1 MNSSVVTA
9 EGAAKSSRSMPARL
23 DLIQSLSGLALGLFM
38 WTHLLLVAS
47 ILISKDAMLFVVNTM
62 EARFLSADGHG
73 YPMIVSGFA
82 VLVLLLFML
91 HGLLAMRKFPAN
103 WRQYRILRQHM
114 GRMHHADTTQWFW
127 QAATGF
133 VMFFL
138 GSAHIVIMAM
148 DADKIGP
155 HLSADRFVTEGLW
168 PLYLILLFCAEL
180 HGAIG
185 MYRLAIKWG
194 VFDGE
199 FFRRRGSGPTAG
211 DINGLDQADVDPARA
226 KRTRHR
232 LKQAKMVLT
241 VFFLTLG
248 LLTFAAYI
256 KIGIEHRDQ
265 AGQRYDPM

>member
-1 MNSSVVTA
+1 
-9 EGAAKSSRSMPARL
+9 
-23 DLIQSLSGLALGLFM
+23 
-38 WTHLLLVAS
+38 
-47 ILISKDAMLFVVNTM
+47 ML
-62 EARFLSADGHG
+62 
-73 YPMIVSGFA
+73 VSGFA
-82 VLVLLLFML
+82 IAVLLLFML
-91 HGLLAMRKFPAN
+91 HALLAMRKFPAN
-103 WRQYRILRQHM
+103 WRQHRLMREHM
-114 GRMHHADTTQWFW
+114 QRMHHADTTQWYW

-133 VMFFL
+133 IMFFL

-168 PLYLILLFCAEL
+168 PMYLILLFCAEL

-194 VFDGE
+194 VFDGG
-199 FFRRRGSGPTAG
+199 FFKRESSDQPCF
-211 DINGLDQADVDPARA
+211 DQAYFNQERAR
-226 KRTRHR
+226 RTRRR
-232 LKQAKMVLT
+232 LKQVKTALT

-265 AGQRYDPM
+265 AGQRYQPAEQSPQQSQGALHQ